1 MQSYLR
7 TRSCYYLLLLGTS
20 ELSENGLSYGG
31 WRLNSKRVHK
41 HGRRG
46 RHTALVAVMA
56 VESSL
61 APGRDNMQGDQRRG

>member
-7 TRSCYYLLLLGTS
+7 TRGCDYLLLLGTS

-41 HGRRG
+41 HRRSG
-46 RHTALVAVMA
+46 RHTAFVIVTA
-56 VESSL
+56 VESNL
-61 APGRDNMQGDQRRG
+61 GTGRNNMQGGQR